1 MATIGDP
8 RAEAEVYLKQNNV
21 KQLFR
26 DLGTKLM
33 FERPTD
39 PNACGRPRGAFRG
52 DARIQNAAAARRFL
66 LKTLE
71 EMQEDR
77 SASFFTD
84 QDVRAC
90 FQALDPN
97 NTGKVSVQQYD
108 HALKSLGIEE
118 PKHPLN
124 PQQKTIDKDQ
134 FIQNV
139 SLELKME
146 SSP

>member
-1 MATIGDP
+1 M
-8 RAEAEVYLKQNNV
+8 

-39 PNACGRPRGAFRG
+39 PNA
-52 DARIQNAAAARRFL
+52 FL

-71 EMQEDR
+71 EMAEDR
-77 SASFFTD
+77 SGSFFTD

-90 FQALDPN
+90 FSALDPN
-97 NTGKVSVQQYD
+97 QTGKVTVQQYD
-108 HALKSLGIEE
+108 HALKSLGIDE

-146 SSP
+146 SSQ